1 MSVPFVAATG
11 TLNASLTAAT
21 PAPPAG
27 IANNDIL
34 LLIVQVQGGQVVAAP
49 SGWNSTSVNTAGST
63 ITLTGTS
70 SNAGS
75 GVGIYV
81 FWKRTTGT
89 EATPTV
95 ADSGDHQ
102 AATIIAIRNCISTA
116 DPIDAYAAT
125 AVSAAATSYVAPTV
139 TTLYPDNMILV
150 IYGNAVDSN
159 TVSSPN
165 GAASNS
171 AGLSLA
177 FQYADNTNVGTGGGF
192 SVYAGPAYAIA
203 AAGTTTATGTSSVQ
217 VNVTIA
223 FRPERSRATV
233 TG

>member
-63 ITLTGTS
+63 VTLTGTS
-70 SNAGS
+70 ATTT
-75 GVGIYV
+75 VGMYV

-125 AVSAAATSYVAPTV
+125 AVTTASTSYVAPTV

-159 TVSSPN
+159 TLSSPN
-165 GAASNS
+165 GAATNS
-171 AGLSLA
+171 SGLPLT
-177 FQYADNTNVGTGGGF
+177 FQYGDNTNVGTGGGF
-192 SVYAGPAYAIA
+192 SVYAGPSYAIA
-203 AAGTTTATGTSSVQ
+203 ATGTTTATGTSSTQ
-217 VNVTIA
+217 VNITIA

-233 TG
+233 TS